1 MRFPPPEVVKSWP
14 PPNHVDPEERG
25 PALLIIESIS
35 LSFALICLLLRLYV
49 KIFMMRKSWWDDW
62 LMVGA
67 AIFSISVTVCVIL
80 ATQLYGWNLH
90 IWDTTFVQR
99 MQGRQISIV
108 GQTLFVFASGLSKL
122 SILTSYLRIAP
133 LGSTFQRVTQ
143 VTIGAVLALII
154 IFLMVLWTQC
164 IPIWHY
170 WDLTVLDHNCMAEWP
185 PLAGQ
190 TITTVITDIVVYLL
204 PMPTLFRLRLP
215 VLQRIVLIILFS
227 LGTVVVVAGIMR
239 TWWTYYVEEMTYDVT
254 WDGFEL
260 WIWTALEANLAIICG
275 CVPVLRRLL
284 PSMTENADSIQR
296 GHIEDKEDDEES
308 CDDNDGNDDDDDTN
322 GIDSDDSE
330 DGIDD
335 DEDEDDD
342 VENEWES
349 CSGLFPAIKRTRPT
363 EPKVRRN
370 HTVMKNVY
378 DFFTELNKMKAW
390 LGEELAKRL
399 ALKLLCGYLIIDT
412 TQNLICMDARLREYW
427 CEGRL
432 ALEPVG
438 GPYQEN
444 TLDHDEEG
452 SVQASSTAETLPESA
467 RQDEPRTKRLKVDT
481 GGLWCQK
488 IRFHWM
494 RQIQS
499 LKMED
504 MKEINPYT
512 DPCTLLPVHFP
523 MPCGPP
529 DVEIV
534 TIKAEHKLDLPD
546 QDILMLQFLRIT
558 GWAMAAGREPK
569 HFNFDIDYDTDRFWE
584 ARRKRLAKKKARQR
598 EMRKTAET
606 TETARE
612 TTTETMTEMADNDFS
627 AKSYFETLED
637 KTLTMEDIYEL
648 LQSCLKEVNRNDAVF
663 HASLWCVLYQTDSDQ
678 LGGVCDELR
687 ELWRCKDTKEISF
700 YMGYFE
706 KASIAFERSLH
717 IFHKAHDLYESLNG
731 DGKKKRC
738 DPNAVRD
745 ALNRDDGKCVLLGTA
760 DPMACHIAPFAIK
773 TFLSELT
780 RIPDLF
786 SADLLHRVHNKVQSD
801 DNILGTTRNVL
812 SMNTQMRQYWA
823 NGRFSLEPWGEPYQ
837 ETTERRRT
845 GTGSLWCQ
853 EVRFHWMRQTTINMQ
868 EKWDGRGQNLRDLL
882 PPRLGRYDHWS
893 VKTGRLIQD
902 GEVIAIKAQNRLDL
916 PDRDFL
922 EIQHRLISAWSM
934 AAGVEPKNFTFEDEG
949 PEQPRG

>member
-14 PPNHVDPEERG
+14 PPTHVDPEERG

-35 LSFALICLLLRLYV
+35 LSFAFICLLLRLYV
-49 KIFMMRKSWWDDW
+49 RIFMMRKSWWDDW

-170 WDLTVLDHNCMAEWP
+170 WDLTVLDRNCMAEWP

-190 TITTVITDIVVYLL
+190 TITTVITDIIVYLL

-308 CDDNDGNDDDDDTN
+308 CDDNDGNDDGDDTN
-322 GIDSDDSE
+322 GIDSDDGE

-335 DEDEDDD
+335 DEDEDEDDD

-349 CSGLFPAIKRTRPT
+349 CSGLFPAMKRTRPT
-363 EPKVRRN
+363 EPKVRRD
-370 HTVMKNVY
+370 HTVMKN
-378 DFFTELNKMKAW
+378 
-390 LGEELAKRL
+390 
-399 ALKLLCGYLIIDT
+399 
-412 TQNLICMDARLREYW
+412 NLICMDARLREYW

-452 SVQASSTAETLPESA
+452 SVQASSTVETLPESTG
-467 RQDEPRTKRLKVDT
+467 QDEPRTKRLKVDT

-494 RQIQS
+494 RQIRS

-504 MKEINPYT
+504 IKEINPYT
-512 DPCTLLPVHFP
+512 DPCTLLPVHLP

-529 DVEIV
+529 DGEIV

-546 QDILMLQFLRIT
+546 QDILMLQFLLIT

-569 HFNFDIDYDTDRFWE
+569 HFNFDFDYDTDRFWE

-598 EMRKTAET
+598 EMRKTTET
-606 TETARE
+606 TETTRE

-637 KTLTMEDIYEL
+637 KTSTMEDIYEL

-663 HASLWCVLYQTDSDQ
+663 HASLCVLYQTDSDQ
-678 LGGVCDELR
+678 LGG
-687 ELWRCKDTKEISF
+687 
-700 YMGYFE
+700 
-706 KASIAFERSLH
+706 
-717 IFHKAHDLYESLNG
+717 AHDLYESLNG
-731 DGKKKRC
+731 DEKKKRC

-780 RIPDLF
+780 RIPALF
-786 SADLLHRVHNKVQSD
+786 PADLLHRAHNKVQSD
-801 DNILGTTRNVL
+801 DNILCTTRNVL

-823 NGRFSLEPWGEPYQ
+823 NGRFSLEPWGEPHQ

-845 GTGSLWCQ
+845 GTGGLWCQ
-853 EVRFHWMRQTTINMQ
+853 EVRFHWMRQTTISMQ
-868 EKWDGRGQNLRDLL
+868 QKWDGRGQNLRDLL
-882 PPRLGRYDHWS
+882 PPRLGRYHHWS
-893 VKTGRLIQD
+893 AKTGRLIQD
-902 GEVIAIKAQNRLDL
+902 GEVVAIKAKNRLDL

-922 EIQHRLISAWSM
+922 EIRHRLISAWSM

-949 PEQPRG
+949 PDQPWG

>member
-14 PPNHVDPEERG
+14 PPNYVDPEERG

-49 KIFMMRKSWWDDW
+49 RIFMMRKSWWDDW
-62 LMVGA
+62 FMVGA

-108 GQTLFVFASGLSKL
+108 GQTLFIFASGLSKL

-143 VTIGAVLALII
+143 VTIGAVLALIV

-170 WDLTVLDHNCMAEWP
+170 WDLTVLDRNCMAEWP

-190 TITTVITDIVVYLL
+190 TITTVITDIIVYLL

-284 PSMTENADSIQR
+284 PSMTENADSSAADSTSPPTIGSAEKWRRRLHDEELQR

-308 CDDNDGNDDDDDTN
+308 CDDNDGNDDDHDTN
-322 GIDSDDSE
+322 GLDSDYSE

-349 CSGLFPAIKRTRPT
+349 CSGLFPAMKRTRPT

-370 HTVMKNVY
+370 HTVMKN
-378 DFFTELNKMKAW
+378 
-390 LGEELAKRL
+390 
-399 ALKLLCGYLIIDT
+399 
-412 TQNLICMDARLREYW
+412 
-427 CEGRL
+427 
-432 ALEPVG
+432 
-438 GPYQEN
+438 
-444 TLDHDEEG
+444 
-452 SVQASSTAETLPESA
+452 
-467 RQDEPRTKRLKVDT
+467 
-481 GGLWCQK
+481 
-488 IRFHWM
+488 
-494 RQIQS
+494 
-499 LKMED
+499 
-504 MKEINPYT
+504 
-512 DPCTLLPVHFP
+512 
-523 MPCGPP
+523 
-529 DVEIV
+529 
-534 TIKAEHKLDLPD
+534 AEHKLDLPD
-546 QDILMLQFLRIT
+546 QDILMLQFLLIT

-598 EMRKTAET
+598 EMQKTTET
-606 TETARE
+606 TEATRE

-627 AKSYFETLED
+627 AKSHFETLED
-637 KTLTMEDIYEL
+637 KTSTMEDIYEL
-648 LQSCLKEVNRNDAVF
+648 LQSCLKEVGQNDAGF

-687 ELWRCKDTKEISF
+687 ELWRCKDAKEISLD
-700 YMGYFE
+700 MGYFE

-717 IFHKAHDLYESLNG
+717 IFHKAHDLYESLIGNE
-731 DGKKKRC
+731 KKKRC

-786 SADLLHRVHNKVQSD
+786 PANLLHRVHTKVQSD
-801 DNILGTTRNVL
+801 NDILGTTRNVL
-812 SMNTQMRQYWA
+812 SINTQMRQYWA

-837 ETTERRRT
+837 EATERRRT
-845 GTGSLWCQ
+845 GTGGLWCQ
-853 EVRFHWMRQTTINMQ
+853 EVRFHWMRQTKINMQ
-868 EKWDGRGQNLRDLL
+868 EKWDGRGQSLRDLL
-882 PPRLGRYDHWS
+882 PPHLGRYDHWS
-893 VKTGRLIQD
+893 AKTGRLIQD
-902 GEVIAIKAQNRLDL
+902 GEVIAIKAKNRLDL

-922 EIQHRLISAWSM
+922 EIRHRLISAWSM

-949 PEQPRG
+949 PDQPWG

>member
-49 KIFMMRKSWWDDW
+49 RIFMMRKSWWDDW

-67 AIFSISVTVCVIL
+67 AIFSISVTICVIL

-108 GQTLFVFASGLSKL
+108 GQTLFIFASGLSKL

-170 WDLTVLDHNCMAEWP
+170 WDLTVLDRNCMAEWP

-190 TITTVITDIVVYLL
+190 TITTVITDIIVYLL

-284 PSMTENADSIQR
+284 PSMTENADSSAADSTSPPTIGSAEKWRRRLHDEELQR

-349 CSGLFPAIKRTRPT
+349 CSGLFPATKRTRPT
-363 EPKVRRN
+363 EPRVRRN
-370 HTVMKNVY
+370 HTVMKNA
-378 DFFTELNKMKAW
+378 FTH
-390 LGEELAKRL
+390 
-399 ALKLLCGYLIIDT
+399 
-412 TQNLICMDARLREYW
+412 ARLREYW

-438 GPYQEN
+438 GPYQEK
-444 TLDHDEEG
+444 TVDHDEEG
-452 SVQASSTAETLPESA
+452 SVQASSTAETSPEST

-494 RQIQS
+494 RQIRS
-499 LKMED
+499 LKMEH
-504 MKEINPYT
+504 MKEISPYT
-512 DPCTLLPVHFP
+512 DPCTLLPVHFR

-529 DVEIV
+529 DGEIV

-546 QDILMLQFLRIT
+546 QDILMLQFLLIT
-558 GWAMAAGREPK
+558 GWAMAAG
-569 HFNFDIDYDTDRFWE
+569 
-584 ARRKRLAKKKARQR
+584 
-598 EMRKTAET
+598 
-606 TETARE
+606 
-612 TTTETMTEMADNDFS
+612 
-627 AKSYFETLED
+627 
-637 KTLTMEDIYEL
+637 
-648 LQSCLKEVNRNDAVF
+648 
-663 HASLWCVLYQTDSDQ
+663 
-678 LGGVCDELR
+678 
-687 ELWRCKDTKEISF
+687 
-700 YMGYFE
+700 
-706 KASIAFERSLH
+706 
-717 IFHKAHDLYESLNG
+717 
-731 DGKKKRC
+731 
-738 DPNAVRD
+738 
-745 ALNRDDGKCVLLGTA
+745 
-760 DPMACHIAPFAIK
+760 
-773 TFLSELT
+773 
-780 RIPDLF
+780 
-786 SADLLHRVHNKVQSD
+786 
-801 DNILGTTRNVL
+801 
-812 SMNTQMRQYWA
+812 
-823 NGRFSLEPWGEPYQ
+823 
-837 ETTERRRT
+837 
-845 GTGSLWCQ
+845 
-853 EVRFHWMRQTTINMQ
+853 
-868 EKWDGRGQNLRDLL
+868 
-882 PPRLGRYDHWS
+882 
-893 VKTGRLIQD
+893 
-902 GEVIAIKAQNRLDL
+902 
-916 PDRDFL
+916 
-922 EIQHRLISAWSM
+922 
-934 AAGVEPKNFTFEDEG
+934 
-949 PEQPRG
+949 

>member
-1 MRFPPPEVVKSWP
+1 
-14 PPNHVDPEERG
+14 
-25 PALLIIESIS
+25 
-35 LSFALICLLLRLYV
+35 
-49 KIFMMRKSWWDDW
+49 MRKSWWDDW

-170 WDLTVLDHNCMAEWP
+170 WDLTALDRNCMAEWP

-296 GHIEDKEDDEES
+296 GHIEDMEDDEES
-308 CDDNDGNDDDDDTN
+308 CDDNDGNDDGDDTN

-342 VENEWES
+342 VENKWES
-349 CSGLFPAIKRTRPT
+349 CSGLFPAMKRARPT

-370 HTVMKNVY
+370 HTVMKN
-378 DFFTELNKMKAW
+378 
-390 LGEELAKRL
+390 
-399 ALKLLCGYLIIDT
+399 
-412 TQNLICMDARLREYW
+412 LREYW

-438 GPYQEN
+438 GPYQEK
-444 TLDHDEEG
+444 TVDHDEEG
-452 SVQASSTAETLPESA
+452 SVQASSTAETSAEST

-488 IRFHWM
+488 IRFRWM
-494 RQIQS
+494 RQIRS
-499 LKMED
+499 LKMEH

-529 DVEIV
+529 DGEIV

-546 QDILMLQFLRIT
+546 QDILMLQFLLIT

-569 HFNFDIDYDTDRFWE
+569 HFNFDFDYDTDRFWE
-584 ARRKRLAKKKARQR
+584 ARRRRLAKKKARQR
-598 EMRKTAET
+598 EMRKTTET
-606 TETARE
+606 TETTRETTRE

-637 KTLTMEDIYEL
+637 KTSTMEDIYEL
-648 LQSCLKEVNRNDAVF
+648 LQSCLKEVNQNDAGF

-687 ELWRCKDTKEISF
+687 ELWRCKDTNEISL

-717 IFHKAHDLYESLNG
+717 IFHEAHDLYKSLNG
-731 DGKKKRC
+731 DEKKKRC
-738 DPNAVRD
+738 DPNALRD

-773 TFLSELT
+773 TLLSELT

-786 SADLLHRVHNKVQSD
+786 PTDLLHRVHNKVQSD
-801 DNILGTTRNVL
+801 DKILGTTRNVL

-837 ETTERRRT
+837 EATERRRT
-845 GTGSLWCQ
+845 GTGGLWCQ
-853 EVRFHWMRQTTINMQ
+853 EVRFHWMRQTKINMQ
-868 EKWDGRGQNLRDLL
+868 EKWDGRGQSLRDLL

-893 VKTGRLIQD
+893 AKTGRLIQD
-902 GEVIAIKAQNRLDL
+902 GEVIAIKAKNRLDL
-916 PDRDFL
+916 PGRDFL

-934 AAGVEPKNFTFEDEG
+934 AAGIEPKNFTFEDEG
-949 PEQPRG
+949 PKQPRG

>member
-49 KIFMMRKSWWDDW
+49 RIFMMRKSWWDDW

-170 WDLTVLDHNCMAEWP
+170 WDLTVLDRNCMAEWP

-284 PSMTENADSIQR
+284 PSMTENADSSAADSTSPPTIGSAEKWRRRLHDEELQR

-308 CDDNDGNDDDDDTN
+308 CDDNDGNDDDGDTN

-335 DEDEDDD
+335 DEDEDEYDD

-349 CSGLFPAIKRTRPT
+349 CSGLFPATKRTRPT

-378 DFFTELNKMKAW
+378 DFFRELNEMKAW
-390 LGEELAKRL
+390 LGEELATRL
-399 ALKLLCGYLIIDT
+399 ALKLCCGDLIIDT
-412 TQNLICMDARLREYW
+412 TRNLICIDARLREYW

-438 GPYQEN
+438 GPYQEK

-452 SVQASSTAETLPESA
+452 SVQASSTAETLPEST
-467 RQDEPRTKRLKVDT
+467 RQDEPGTKRLKVDT

-504 MKEINPYT
+504 MKEINLYA
-512 DPCTLLPVHFP
+512 DPCTLLPVHLP

-529 DVEIV
+529 DGEIV

-546 QDILMLQFLRIT
+546 QDILMLQFLLIT

-598 EMRKTAET
+598 EMRKTTET
-606 TETARE
+606 TETTRE

-637 KTLTMEDIYEL
+637 KTSTMEDIYEL

-687 ELWRCKDTKEISF
+687 ELWR
-700 YMGYFE
+700 
-706 KASIAFERSLH
+706 
-717 IFHKAHDLYESLNG
+717 FHKAHDLYESLNG
-731 DGKKKRC
+731 DEKKKRC
-738 DPNAVRD
+738 DPNA
-745 ALNRDDGKCVLLGTA
+745 ALNRDDGRCVLLGTA

-780 RIPDLF
+780 RISDLF
-786 SADLLHRVHNKVQSD
+786 PADLLHRVHNKVQSRN
-801 DNILGTTRNVL
+801 NILGTTRNVL
-812 SMNTQMRQYWA
+812 SLNTQMRQYWA

-845 GTGSLWCQ
+845 GTGGLWCQ
-853 EVRFHWMRQTTINMQ
+853 EVRFHWMRQTKINMQ
-868 EKWDGRGQNLRDLL
+868 EKWDGRGQSLRDLL
-882 PPRLGRYDHWS
+882 PPHLGRYDHWS
-893 VKTGRLIQD
+893 VKTGRLIQG
-902 GEVIAIKAQNRLDL
+902 GEVIAIKAKNRLDL

-922 EIQHRLISAWSM
+922 DIQHRLISAWSM

-949 PEQPRG
+949 PKQPRG